1 MPLKTCHKLYIF
13 TVTLKL
19 LKTTKTAELKK
30 AIYLQERKCENWQL
44 LCLIFQIH
52 CCENDWEKNNRILW
66 QEKVREKSSYLT
78 H

>member
-52 CCENDWEKNNRILW
+52 CCEND
-66 QEKVREKSSYLT
+66 
-78 H
+78 